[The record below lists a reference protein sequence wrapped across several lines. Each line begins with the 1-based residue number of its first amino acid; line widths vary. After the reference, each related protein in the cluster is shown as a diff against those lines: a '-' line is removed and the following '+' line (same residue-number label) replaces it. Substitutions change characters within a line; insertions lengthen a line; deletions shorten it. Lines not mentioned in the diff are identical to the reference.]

1 MMAARRWLS
10 AMGLALLPTTARA
23 ALPPS
28 WQRVREVQ
36 AVAEAA
42 ARVLGSRPI
51 DAVERVDGE
60 RYRVRAGDC
69 RVTVRVVVRPRAQ
82 PGPQAFDA
90 IPDAPDCP

>member
-1 MMAARRWLS
+1 MMAARRWLR
-10 AMGLALLPTTARA
+10 ATALALLPTTAQA

-51 DAVERVDGE
+51 DAVERVDE
-60 RYRVRAGDC
+60 ARYRVRAVEC
-69 RVTVRVVVRPRAQ
+69 RVMVRLVARSRTQ

-90 IPDAPDCP
+90 VPDVPDCP